1 MDDKLQHLIN
11 ELKQELEEEKMLEN
25 KIKNNNYNLDS
36 ILPFET
42 DDLNYENSYKRKQ
55 GKFLIKI
62 LEHNKIKLSRYNN
75 LFLEYTDFGYD
86 LFFTYKKV
94 YYRYSIMQGQ
104 GTEEGITIV
113 DKEYN
118 DYYMDLRNQKVVNS
132 NGKKISSLIK
142 IKACVKRLYKVKKG

>member
-1 MDDKLQHLIN
+1 MDDKLQYLIN

-25 KIKNNNYNLDS
+25 KIKNNDYNLDS

-42 DDLNYENSYKRKQ
+42 NDLNYENSYKRKQ

-62 LEHNKIKLSRYNN
+62 LEHNKIKLSRYNT

-86 LFFTYKKV
+86 LFFTYKEV

-113 DKEYN
+113 DKKYN
-118 DYYMDLRNQKVVNS
+118 DYYMDLRKQKVVNS
-132 NGKKISSLIK
+132 NGNKITTITKIKTYIK
-142 IKACVKRLYKVKKG
+142 ILHKVKKG